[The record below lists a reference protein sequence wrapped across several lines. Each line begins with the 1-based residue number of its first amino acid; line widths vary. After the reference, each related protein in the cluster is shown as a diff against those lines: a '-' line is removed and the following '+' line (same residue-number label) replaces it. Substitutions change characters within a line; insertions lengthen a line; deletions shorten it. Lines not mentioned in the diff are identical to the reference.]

1 MSYPYK
7 VVVTKTV
14 VEQVE
19 ASDRSESKLSLLPI
33 LPEDRMRDLVAEAL
47 RKRGFEA
54 KTGEPDK
61 LTKRGEHGE
70 TITVDLPTLTVV
82 AEVSEKG
89 EIRKEKTVEVLGDAP
104 RPPTADDEQALR
116 ERAEKSLER
125 QLAVSEEERGQVEDE
140 YRRKLAAALEEGADA
155 RRRELNEVCLE
166 VYAESLKER
175 AKSLGTVTGVQESRG
190 DQEYELTITIAE

>member
-47 RKRGFEA
+47 RKRGFEQKA
-54 KTGEPDK
+54 GDPDK
-61 LTKRGEHGE
+61 LTKKGERGE
-70 TITVDLPTLTVV
+70 TITVDLPTLTVT

-116 ERAEKSLER
+116 ERAEKTLER
-125 QLAVSEEERGQVEDE
+125 QLAVTDEERGQVEDE